1 MVGFNISNS
10 YQQDKF
16 LELVLEEKESIYSFH
31 GFSSRF
37 IQRNG
42 RFKELEHGV
51 WISLILE
58 VMQFFI
64 RFKSVGY
71 RISSNRQ

>member
-42 RFKELEHGV
+42 RLKELEH
-51 WISLILE
+51 
-58 VMQFFI
+58 
-64 RFKSVGY
+64 
-71 RISSNRQ
+71 